1 MFGRKDWESLLRPD
15 KLSVESEFGQ
25 SSPIPWYSDRTHC
38 HHTPGARRTS
48 SNACAKCKQ
57 SGDTKHGS
65 SGVLKRSVI
74 RSGVWGLLLCWL
86 TRLHSRQPTH
96 THTVCSGNFR
106 MLYSLESLESYV
118 SFRIVL
124 ALNESIDASST
135 KIHKN
140 HQKTLNLKGKVLSV
154 ILEAPASPAG
164 GWLVSLG
171 HRASQ
176 LQRHRL
182 SKWTLARL
190 LPCKPWTRY
199 TSTWTYWSL
208 PFQCCWHFWTIGGR
222 IGSLGIL
229 PSHETP
235 NLYYR

>member
-1 MFGRKDWESLLRPD
+1 MLAHE
-15 KLSVESEFGQ
+15 VAQ
-25 SSPIPWYSDRTHC
+25 Q
-38 HHTPGARRTS
+38 A
-48 SNACAKCKQ
+48 
-57 SGDTKHGS
+57 
-65 SGVLKRSVI
+65 
-74 RSGVWGLLLCWL
+74 
-86 TRLHSRQPTH
+86 TH

-140 HQKTLNLKGKVLSV
+140 HQKPLNLKGKVLSV

-182 SKWTLARL
+182 SK
-190 LPCKPWTRY
+190 
-199 TSTWTYWSL
+199 
-208 PFQCCWHFWTIGGR
+208 
-222 IGSLGIL
+222 
-229 PSHETP
+229 
-235 NLYYR
+235 